1 MLYCRYLLIMTRAET
16 QLMFQ
21 GDGYGTSLRE
31 QFTLELQLLLSS
43 KVFSLTNE
51 NQENLLALACAAI
64 S

>member
-16 QLMFQ
+16 LLMFQ